1 MYIKF
6 RISLLITGCDSGFG
20 NALVKK
26 LDSIGMN
33 VFAGCLDKDGVGAI
47 GLKNSCSDRYTF
59 FRVCRK
65 VYRYS
70 VYCYGLQK
78 LSDLY

>member
-6 RISLLITGCDSGFG
+6 RISPLITGCDSGFG

-47 GLKNSCSDRYTF
+47 GLKNSCSDRYTLIQ
-59 FRVCRK
+59 RK
-65 VYRYS
+65 
-70 VYCYGLQK
+70 QK
-78 LSDLY
+78 SI